1 MSSPDRRRVSR
12 ALPALG
18 LAGLLLLAPA
28 ACGFQPMYQGGYDG
42 EGASAT
48 GSTNLAELSQVQ
60 IAPMRERLGQQLH
73 NELRD
78 LMNPNGQPGDPA
90 YRLRIELDDSE
101 RETNLRDDAIATR
114 IVRRLR
120 ARWQLEDA
128 GTGRPVFAG
137 TSRSFNS
144 YDVVDQPYATLTAK
158 RDAAERGVK
167 QIARNIHARVAAYL
181 ARPRE
186 TAAAGE

>member
-1 MSSPDRRRVSR
+1 MSSPSR
-12 ALPALG
+12 LSALG
-18 LAGLLLLAPA
+18 LAGLLLLALP

-42 EGASAT
+42 QGASAT
-48 GSTNLAELSQVQ
+48 GSTNVAELSQVQ
-60 IAPMRERLGQQLH
+60 IAPIRERLGQQLH

-90 YRLRIELDDSE
+90 YRLRIQLDDRE
-101 RETNLRDDAIATR
+101 RNTNLRGDAIATR
-114 IVRRLR
+114 VVRNLSARWELVDAETGRRL
-120 ARWQLEDA
+120 
-128 GTGRPVFAG
+128 FAG
-137 TSRSFNS
+137 TSQSFNS

-158 RDAAERGVK
+158 RDAAERGLG